1 MVTKRKWGTAL
12 TVVML
17 LITVAMML
25 AGCLTEKKATKR
37 LAVIEMKH
45 PGLVAKRCAEKYHNT
60 DSVRT
65 STDYKPGAWQDS
77 SGAQDWYSGDTL
89 LIVAGDT
96 VYIHITDTLI
106 RYRDR
111 WKVDTVYKTE
121 YKREHNAAA
130 LDAANMQF
138 NKSRDSLNK
147 ELNEMESSRDSW
159 KDKAQFRLEWA
170 ITVTALLVVL
180 LALKFVFK
188 IF

>member
-1 MVTKRKWGTAL
+1 MVIKSQYPRILIVAFL
-12 TVVML
+12 ASVL
-17 LITVAMML
+17 LHS
-25 AGCLTEKKATKR
+25 CFTEKKATKR

-45 PGLVAKRCAEKYHNT
+45 PSLVAKRCAEKYHNT

-77 SGAQDWYSGDTL
+77 SGAQDWYGGDTL
-89 LIVAGDT
+89 LIMAGDT
-96 VYIHITDTLI
+96 VYIHIMDTLI

-130 LDAANMQF
+130 LDAATIQF

-147 ELNEMESSRDSW
+147 ELNEMQSSRDSW
-159 KDKAQFRLEWA
+159 KEKAQTRLEWA
-170 ITVTALLVVL
+170 LAVTALLVVL
-180 LALKFVFK
+180 AVLKFVFK